1 MYKLG
6 VVYDRLGDKAKAL
19 EYLNRVQ
26 AAVSRHT
33 RAAKLAQ
40 TYAAELH

>member
-6 VVYDRLGDKAKAL
+6 IVYHELGDKAKAL

-26 AAVSRHT
+26 TQFPHTDAAR
-33 RAAKLAQ
+33 LAQ
-40 TYAAELH
+40 LYAAELH